1 MCQAPEYV
9 IIKFVK
15 KFSII
20 IAVATVLI
28 LAIGFSLVR
37 ERSPKPPTYP
47 LPADLTYY
55 WGDGCPHCQVVAD
68 FLLTWEKKDSVK
80 IDKKE
85 VWNNAANAKE
95 LKARYESCGI
105 PQSQMGVPLLFTPE
119 GKCYTGDQ
127 PIIDFFK
134 SN

>member
-1 MCQAPEYV
+1 M
-9 IIKFVK
+9 K
-15 KFSII
+15 KASI
-20 IAVATVLI
+20 TVVVVTIFI
-28 LAIGFSLVR
+28 LALGFFLVKEKPSESL
-37 ERSPKPPTYP
+37 TYP
-47 LPADLTYY
+47 LPVDLTYY
-55 WGDGCPHCQVVAD
+55 WGDGCPHCEVVAD
-68 FLLTWEKKDSVK
+68 FLSTWEKKDVVT

-95 LKARYESCGI
+95 LKARYESCGV

-134 SN
+134 NIQ